1 MLVIV
6 DFKLSAAINLLTI
19 KSIAMTEAHN
29 HHSASYNAEGSTQE
43 VTTPPNSSELIN
55 NNNPPEQ
62 ELPREKNES
71 VNNQSQSNE
80 IDWHKLA
87 HKLREH
93 NRKLL
98 KKVFKLE
105 QELAEVTNMLEQQN
119 QRSQNT
125 DILIAQQAKEL
136 NQSQEEIANLVNQIE
151 TLQQEEQ
158 EQKLL
163 NESLS
168 KQLQASQQQIAQ
180 LERECALLQEN
191 CNNKTHELLVKEQ
204 LAQELDARLHR
215 QQRYTLQ
222 YKTALDRYIE
232 YTNSKAV
239 EPAKTNS
246 IKANNQPIQAWSQKN
261 RHETTPLPLNSSK
274 PTEPSKITA
283 LKKSNVPETNWLS
296 PVINNSTANKK
307 PKSLAAVE
315 LPKFPRQSS

>member
-1 MLVIV
+1 
-6 DFKLSAAINLLTI
+6 
-19 KSIAMTEAHN
+19 MTEAKN
-29 HHSASYNAEGSTQE
+29 YNPASLNAEGSTH
-43 VTTPPNSSELIN
+43 ELAN
-55 NNNPPEQ
+55 VSNPESDANQ
-62 ELPREKNES
+62 NLSEKNES
-71 VNNQSQSNE
+71 DSTQSQSNE

-105 QELAEVTNMLEQQN
+105 QELAEVTNIVQQQN

-125 DILIAQQAKEL
+125 DTLIAQQAKEL
-136 NQSQEEIANLVNQIE
+136 NQNQEEIANLIAQIE

-158 EQKLL
+158 NQALL
-163 NESLS
+163 NENLS

-180 LERECALLQEN
+180 LERECALIQEN
-191 CNNKTHELLVKEQ
+191 YNNKTHELLAKEQ

-232 YTNSKAV
+232 YANSSATDSA
-239 EPAKTNS
+239 PTNS
-246 IKANNQPIQAWSQKN
+246 IKANNQPIQAWSERSRREAKE
-261 RHETTPLPLNSSK
+261 HPLTSLKS
-274 PTEPSKITA
+274 TEPSNVTPFKHPNSSE
-283 LKKSNVPETNWLS
+283 SNQPPFKETNWPS
-296 PVINNSTANKK
+296 PVINTVNTEKK

>member
-1 MLVIV
+1 
-6 DFKLSAAINLLTI
+6 
-19 KSIAMTEAHN
+19 MTEAHN
-29 HHSASYNAEGSTQE
+29 YNSASLNAED
-43 VTTPPNSSELIN
+43 SSEELVN
-55 NNNPPEQ
+55 RSNSELVVEPNRSEQ
-62 ELPREKNES
+62 EDSRENHESDPNES
-71 VNNQSQSNE
+71 QVNE

-105 QELAEVTNMLEQQN
+105 QELAEVTNLVQKQT

-125 DILIAQQAKEL
+125 DTLIAQQAKEL
-136 NQSQEEIANLVNQIE
+136 NQNQEEIANLIAQIE

-158 EQKLL
+158 NQKLL
-163 NESLS
+163 NENLS

-180 LERECALLQEN
+180 LERECALIQEN
-191 CNNKTHELLVKEQ
+191 YNNKTHELLAKEQ

-232 YTNSKAV
+232 YANSSSV
-239 EPAKTNS
+239 DSTPTNS
-246 IKANNQPIQAWSQKN
+246 IKANNKPIQAWSERSRGEAKEHSVTSLKSSEPSNVTPFKN
-261 RHETTPLPLNSSK
+261 SNSSESNQ
-274 PTEPSKITA
+274 PP
-283 LKKSNVPETNWLS
+283 LKETNWPS
-296 PVINNSTANKK
+296 PVINTVNTEKK

-315 LPKFPRQSS
+315 LPKFPRQS